1 MVENASID
9 YGGVVIACT
18 TEGVYALENYKN
30 NTLLQHIGWGSINI
44 PCNISNG
51 KVLAHM
57 GFTSKVLPGLFT
69 ALSLRGFLHLK
80 LSAVYQMST
89 SI

>member
-30 NTLLQHIGWGSINI
+30 NTLLQRTIQV
-44 PCNISNG
+44 NG
-51 KVLAHM
+51 KIKKKKNAYGYDLLSSNKAHRRQAY
-57 GFTSKVLPGLFT
+57 FI
-69 ALSLRGFLHLK
+69 AHLCK
-80 LSAVYQMST
+80 AITRIMLL
-89 SI
+89 